1 VAELQSPFP
10 EQSMLY
16 PGQPLIWHQSPR
28 YPLNVNMTVNTEQLS
43 MAHANVTIVI
53 MIIPAHYHAP
63 ALGTVLMGH
72 VIVDFITDFAT
83 RFSHPPCLTTSTSRS
98 SQGNITIASEVTII

>member
-1 VAELQSPFP
+1 MYLLVVATQIILD
-10 EQSMLY
+10 ML
-16 PGQPLIWHQSPR
+16 
-28 YPLNVNMTVNTEQLS
+28 VNMTVNTEQLS

-63 ALGTVLMGH
+63 ALGTVLTGH
-72 VIVDFITDFAT
+72 VIVD
-83 RFSHPPCLTTSTSRS
+83 FSHPPCLTTSTSRS

>member
-1 VAELQSPFP
+1 MTTMYLLVVATQIILD
-10 EQSMLY
+10 ML
-16 PGQPLIWHQSPR
+16 
-28 YPLNVNMTVNTEQLS
+28 VNMTVNTEQLS

-72 VIVDFITDFAT
+72 VEGIW
-83 RFSHPPCLTTSTSRS
+83 HPTPLKPSLQTH
-98 SQGNITIASEVTII
+98 